1 MVEASVG
8 VTLCYGQ
15 DVSNS
20 GELLGCFHER
30 DIMWSEESI
39 CMNFLCHAVGRL
51 QPFGHHQ

>member
-1 MVEASVG
+1 MEASVG
-8 VTLCYGQ
+8 DTLCYGK

-51 QPFGHHQ
+51 QPFVHHQ